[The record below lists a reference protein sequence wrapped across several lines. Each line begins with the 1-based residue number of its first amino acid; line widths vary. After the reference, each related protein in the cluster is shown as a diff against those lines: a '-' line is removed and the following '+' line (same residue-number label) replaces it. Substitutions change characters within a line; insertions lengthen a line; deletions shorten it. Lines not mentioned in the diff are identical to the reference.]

1 MSLKHDLALLLKEA
15 IEDAQRRDILPPAM
29 VPDIVLERPQHQAH
43 GDLASSIPLKL
54 ARAMRL
60 NPVDIAERLVPLIPP
75 AQGVEQ
81 VWAAPPGFINFSL
94 TTSWLTGQVDYI
106 LAEGQEYGRLD
117 LGEGKRMQIE
127 FVSVNPTGPLHVGH
141 IRGAVLGSTLARVLP
156 LAGYQ
161 VEREYYVNDG
171 GNQIDL
177 FYQSLYVRYL
187 QALDREAEM
196 PDNGYVGAYVV
207 DLAQEI
213 IAQEGDR
220 FLSMPQEEATQA
232 LGEIGLQRVLQM
244 IREDLARVGV
254 EFDVW
259 FSERSLYQNGQYDKV
274 MELLRKSGYLSEREG
289 ALWFKSTAL
298 GEEKDEVVL
307 IRKSGAPT
315 YFASDAAYHYN
326 KFIERGFQ
334 SVVNIWGADHQGH
347 VPRMK
352 AMVSALG
359 VDPERLTILICQLVT
374 LKRGEEVVRASKR
387 TGEMVTLRELLDEV
401 GPDACRYFF
410 LSRSAESQMEF
421 DLDLAVRQSSDN
433 PVYYIQYAHARIASI
448 LRLAQ
453 EQGIDYGGG
462 DVSLLVDPAEL
473 DLIRKMVQLPD
484 VIETISVTL
493 EPQHLPY
500 FALEL
505 ATAFHWFYQQ
515 CRVVS
520 SAPGDAEITRARLK
534 LVEASQTVLAR
545 CLSLMGMSA
554 PEQM

>member
-15 IEDAQRRDILPPAM
+15 IEDAQRRDILPPAI

-81 VWAAPPGFINFSL
+81 IWAAPPGFINFSL
-94 TTSWLTGQVDYI
+94 TSGWLTGQVSYI
-106 LAEGQEYGRLD
+106 LEEGQEYGRLD

-156 LAGYQ
+156 LAGHQ
-161 VEREYYVNDG
+161 VEREYYVNDA
-171 GNQIDL
+171 GNQMDS
-177 FYQSLYVRYL
+177 FYRSLYARYL

-196 PDNGYVGAYVV
+196 PASGYVGAYVV

-220 FLSMPQEEATQA
+220 FLAMPQEEAIQA

-259 FSERSLYQNGQYDKV
+259 FSERSLFQNGQYDKAL
-274 MELLRKSGYLSEREG
+274 ELLRNSGYLAEREG
-289 ALWFKSTAL
+289 ALWFTSTAL
-298 GEEKDEVVL
+298 GEEKDNVMV
-307 IRKSGAPT
+307 RSSGAPT

-352 AMVSALG
+352 AMLSALG
-359 VDPERLTILICQLVT
+359 VDPERLTILVCQLVT

-421 DLDLAVRQSSDN
+421 DLELAVRQSSDN

-453 EQGIDYGGG
+453 EQGIDYDGG
-462 DVSLLVDPAEL
+462 DVSLLVDPTEL

-493 EPQHLPY
+493 EPQHLPHY
-500 FALEL
+500 ALEL

-520 SAPGDAEITRARLK
+520 SAPGDAEMTKARLK

-545 CLSLMGMSA
+545 SLSLMGMTT